1 MLKCAYQKLFYIFKN
16 WGYSEKRNPPPN
28 QHPLYGFPGKV
39 PLVTQTQKLIIMKAI
54 CVYNEGNSFDPEV
67 GDIVSV
73 TAESFHI
80 TRLWRGGKEIDL
92 EDPKRPGYFK
102 PAETILSLLEVG
114 DQIEENYC
122 HGMYRVV

>member
-1 MLKCAYQKLFYIFKN
+1 
-16 WGYSEKRNPPPN
+16 
-28 QHPLYGFPGKV
+28 
-39 PLVTQTQKLIIMKAI
+39 MKAI
-54 CVYNEGNSFDPEV
+54 CYYQENDFDPRV

-80 TRLWRGGKEIDL
+80 TQLWRGGKEIDL

-102 PAETILSLLEVG
+102 PVETILSLLEVG
-114 DQIEENYC
+114 DEIEENYC